1 MESELLFT
9 VLIGQ
14 HLLTDAR
21 AFGSH
26 AFSLQGN
33 ADTALTAIM
42 SHARE
47 RVDSV
52 RLQRDIDYQCIDGW
66 LAPTLL
72 VEGLASDSG
81 EERSVLVAA
90 AKDGALVARLRTTT
104 YQYLAIPCGEGC
116 TRVRV
121 PFSAATRVRWER
133 AAALPG
139 TIADIDSDA
148 PQRYLGARETRVT
161 QRIRAA
167 LPPEVVLQSVTA
179 HADGWRVSIDLRDR
193 AILVPLLKQLND
205 TPDIADAR
213 VERRYESLNLEGS
226 WREVLWLRV
235 TSR

>member
-9 VLIGQ
+9 ALVGR
-14 HLLTDAR
+14 HLPTDAQTVVWS
-21 AFGSH
+21 AFG
-26 AFSLQGN
+26 LQGN
-33 ADTALTAIM
+33 ADTALTAIV
-42 SHARE
+42 SRAHE
-47 RVDSV
+47 RVGSV
-52 RLQRDIDYQCIDGW
+52 RLQRGIDYQCIDGW
-66 LAPTLL
+66 LTPKLL

-81 EERSVLVAA
+81 AERSVLVAA

-104 YQYLAIPCGEGC
+104 YHYLAIPCGDGC

-139 TIADIDSDA
+139 TIADIDSDD
-148 PQRYLGARETRVT
+148 PPRHLEARETHVT

-226 WREVLWLRV
+226 WREILWMRI